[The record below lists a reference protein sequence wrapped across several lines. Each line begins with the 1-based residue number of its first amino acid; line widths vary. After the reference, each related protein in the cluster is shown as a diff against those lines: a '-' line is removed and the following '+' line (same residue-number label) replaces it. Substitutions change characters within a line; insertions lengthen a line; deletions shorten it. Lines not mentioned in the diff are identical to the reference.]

1 MELRHLRHFIALAE
15 EGHFGRAAE
24 RVYVVQQ
31 ALSSSIR
38 SLEEELEV
46 TLVLRTTRRVQ
57 LTPAGEA
64 FLESARATLAA
75 LSLGAERARQAA
87 RGEVGRLGIGFVSG
101 LVFGGLPDIVR
112 RFRELYPN
120 VAVDLQELTAQ
131 EQEAA
136 LRAGQIHL
144 GLLLLPVRDPALDTR
159 ALWRQPLVAALPS
172 RHPLARKRRLHIHD
186 LAGENF
192 VFFPRMVRATYFDA
206 VMRWCAASGFTPRIV
221 QEAIEV
227 PTLLSLVA
235 AGLGVFLP
243 IRFFERV
250 SLPGV
255 VYRPLHDSPT
265 IEIVA
270 AWTRSQVNPV
280 VTAFLKV
287 AEETLA
293 QDVLGQSEHLPRTR
307 TPLTTTKTPRRKP
320 GDSGGAE
327 DGT

>member
-1 MELRHLRHFIALAE
+1 MELRHLRHFVALAE

-31 ALSSSIR
+31 AMSSSIR
-38 SLEEELEV
+38 SLEEEV
-46 TLVLRTTRRVQ
+46 GVPLVRRTTRRVQ

-64 FLESARATLAA
+64 FLEVARATL
-75 LSLGAERARQAA
+75 SELGRGVERARQAA

-101 LVFGGLPDIVR
+101 LAFGGLPDIVR
-112 RFRELYPN
+112 RYRELYPH

-136 LRAGQIHL
+136 LRAGSIDV
-144 GLLLLPVRDPALDTR
+144 GLMLLPVRDPGLQTE
-159 ALWRQPLVAALPS
+159 ALWRQELVVALPS
-172 RHPLARKRRLHIHD
+172 SHPLTRRRRLHIAD
-186 LAGENF
+186 LKDEPF
-192 VFFPRMVRATYFDA
+192 VFFPRAVRATYFDQ

-255 VYRPLHDSPT
+255 SYRPLQDAPT
-265 IEIVA
+265 VDIVA
-270 AWTRSQVNPV
+270 VWPREGHSPV
-280 VTAFLKV
+280 VTAFLEV
-287 AEETLA
+287 AREVLA
-293 QDVLGQSEHLPRTR
+293 AGPT
-307 TPLTTTKTPRRKP
+307 
-320 GDSGGAE
+320 
-327 DGT
+327 